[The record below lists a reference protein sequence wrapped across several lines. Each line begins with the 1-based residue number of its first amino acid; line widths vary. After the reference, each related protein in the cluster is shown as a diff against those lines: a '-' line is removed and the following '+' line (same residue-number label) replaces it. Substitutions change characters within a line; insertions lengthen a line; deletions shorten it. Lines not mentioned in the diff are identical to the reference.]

1 MEAHK
6 AEFMEKGVCVKDI
19 VPNIHVAGLFVVGSA
34 DLGQS
39 RNGPFW
45 KLILFDA
52 TGNVEAKIWHPL
64 SAEFAEIISG
74 SVAFVSGRS
83 SLYKDQ
89 VQLSLDKFS
98 PLSEDLLE
106 EVDRRDFVPASP
118 YDPEEMLNELKTLCL
133 EEFKYPPWRKLILS
147 VLNNSEY
154 RKALLTM
161 PAAKSLHH
169 AYAGGLLEHT
179 LGVCRLCRAI
189 ADQYPQLDRQTLLA
203 GAFFH
208 DFGKIRELSTGFVN
222 DYTDQG
228 KLLGH
233 IFLGMQM
240 LDPLMADAKL
250 DAHLAEHLRH
260 LVISHHGELEF
271 GAPKL
276 PQTPEALALH
286 YADNL
291 DAKLAQFR
299 NVFAA
304 ADTEYGD
311 WGPWQRT
318 LDRAFFR
325 AKPTPGQNRGHT
337 QQTAIKRDEQCLS
350 LLKE

>member
-1 MEAHK
+1 
-6 AEFMEKGVCVKDI
+6 MEKGVCVKDI

-45 KLILFDA
+45 KLLLFDS

-64 SAEFAEIISG
+64 SAEFPEIVSG
-74 SVAFVSGRS
+74 CIAFVSGRS
-83 SLYKDQ
+83 SLYRDQ
-89 VQLSLDKFS
+89 LQLAIDQFS
-98 PLSEDLLE
+98 PLSEGHMAE
-106 EVDRRDFVPASP
+106 IDRRDFMPASP
-118 YDPEEMLNELKTLCL
+118 NDPDEMLNDLKTLCL

-147 VLNNSEY
+147 VLNNPEY
-154 RKALLTM
+154 RKALVTM
-161 PAAKSLHH
+161 PAAKSVHH

-179 LGVCRLCRAI
+179 LGVCRLCRTI

-208 DFGKIRELSTGFVN
+208 DFGKIREFSTGFVN

-233 IFLGMQM
+233 IFLGIQM
-240 LDPLMADAKL
+240 LDPLMAEAKL
-250 DAHLAEHLRH
+250 DSHLAEHLRH
-260 LVISHHGELEF
+260 LVISHHGELEY
-271 GAPKL
+271 GAARL
-276 PQTPEALALH
+276 PQTPEAFALH

-291 DAKLAQFR
+291 DAKLAQCR
-299 NVFAA
+299 NAFTAA
-304 ADTEYGD
+304 NTEYGT

-318 LDRAFFR
+318 LERAFFR
-325 AKPTPGQNRGHT
+325 AKPTPGQIRSNA
-337 QQTAIKRDEQCLS
+337 QQAAIKKGEQCLS